1 MKRVAMCGG
10 ADPHSLRCARFS
22 KPAPEPSG
30 FTHHMASKPSQ
41 EIVDGSDLDR
51 RTDEQT
57 RRQNLPAEI
66 FQRIFIMIQ
75 PCPQNTG
82 SVYLS
87 DWQIFNCAYQSCAH
101 KNLRSNSC
109 FTKGRPACRSECS
122 CFVCLRNAKPRS
134 RFRGRAGR
142 SIRFRNRR
150 RKA

>member
-57 RRQNLPAEI
+57 RRQNLPADTSK
-66 FQRIFIMIQ
+66 RIFIMLR

-82 SVYLS
+82 SVYL
-87 DWQIFNCAYQSCAH
+87 A
-101 KNLRSNSC
+101 
-109 FTKGRPACRSECS
+109 
-122 CFVCLRNAKPRS
+122 
-134 RFRGRAGR
+134 
-142 SIRFRNRR
+142 
-150 RKA
+150 RKD